1 MNELQNF
8 NFEGSKIRTVLVNDN
23 PFFIG
28 KDVADVLGYS
38 ETNAMTK
45 RLDDEDFMS
54 AKLSGMNMKST
65 IINESGLYAAII
77 GSKLPKAKK
86 FKRWVTSEVLP
97 AIRKH
102 GTYMTPETIEKALN
116 DPDFI
121 IQIATQLK
129 QEREGRLIAE
139 QRVNELQPKATY
151 YDLILRNKSLMSI
164 TKIAKD
170 YGWSGVKMNKVL
182 HNLGIQFKQG
192 RTWFLYQKFADKGYT
207 QSQTFVD
214 DTDTSRL
221 STYWT
226 QAGRIFIYELL
237 KDQGTLPLIE
247 QNEVA

>member
-139 QRVNELQPKATY
+139 QRVNELQPEATY